1 MTGFAKFPFDS
12 FVYSEVS
19 SQVSSSK
26 FVTFFSAIEKYWWSS
41 KNYFNKRVMA
51 QAVELTEARFKQLV
65 LESVNSIPLDKVHRL
80 CASNRKYVAQVLQ
93 SEAGQGN

>member
-1 MTGFAKFPFDS
+1 
-12 FVYSEVS
+12 
-19 SQVSSSK
+19 
-26 FVTFFSAIEKYWWSS
+26 
-41 KNYFNKRVMA
+41 MA

-93 SEAGQGN
+93 SQAGQGNWVSIKLKIRQV

>member
-1 MTGFAKFPFDS
+1 
-12 FVYSEVS
+12 
-19 SQVSSSK
+19 
-26 FVTFFSAIEKYWWSS
+26 
-41 KNYFNKRVMA
+41 MA

-93 SEAGQGN
+93 SQAGQGN